1 MLFSVETEANVARK
15 TEESPTE
22 AIVVAE
28 QEPVLPASAAKRDTK
43 LVDKAAKQIRDILA
57 RTVSQ
62 GLEDVGN
69 YLLDT
74 FYDGKPELY
83 QSLKPSKHAS
93 LTLLEERCETL
104 DLPVSR
110 TFLAN
115 AIGVAVMT
123 KPLPRSSP
131 ILKLPPS
138 HKQELLRVSTPEKAE
153 SLAEKALEGKLTV
166 QKLRDLV
173 RKERTKSKK
182 NPQGRKPTP
191 TVVRV
196 LTSCAKLLRDQ
207 TTGRIVFRK
216 ADFAELTPEQVD
228 EVKELREMILKR
240 MDEVQKNLPAS

>member
-1 MLFSVETEANVARK
+1 MLSSVRTEANVARR

-28 QEPVLPASAAKRDTK
+28 QEPALPASATKQDEK
-43 LVDKAAKQIRDILA
+43 LVDKAAKQIREILA
-57 RTVSQ
+57 RTVAQ
-62 GLEDVGN
+62 GLEEVGT

-74 FYDGKPELY
+74 FYEGKPELY

-93 LTLLEERCETL
+93 LSLLEERCETL

-123 KPLPRSSP
+123 THLPKSSSF
-131 ILKLPPS
+131 LKLPPS
-138 HKQELLRVSTPEKAE
+138 HKTELLGISTPEKAE
-153 SLAEKALEGKLTV
+153 NLAAKVLEGKLTV
-166 QKLRDLV
+166 QKLRELV
-173 RKERTKSKK
+173 RKERAKGKK

-196 LTSCAKLLRDQ
+196 LTACAKLLRDQ
-207 TTGRIVFRK
+207 ATGRLVFRK
-216 ADFAELTPEQVD
+216 ADFAELTPEQVE
-228 EVKELREMILKR
+228 EVKELRDTILKR
-240 MDEVQKNLPAS
+240 MEEVQKHLAG

>member
-1 MLFSVETEANVARK
+1 MLSSVQTEANVARR
-15 TEESPTE
+15 TEEPPTE

-28 QEPVLPASAAKRDTK
+28 PEPVLPASAAKQDTK

-69 YLLDT
+69 FLLDT

-115 AIGVAVMT
+115 AIGVAVMARR
-123 KPLPRSSP
+123 LPRSASF
-131 ILKLPPS
+131 LKLPPS
-138 HKQELLRVSTPEKAE
+138 HKTELLGVSTPEKAE
-153 SLAEKALEGKLTV
+153 NLAAKVLEGKLTV
-166 QKLRDLV
+166 VKLRELV
-173 RKERTKSKK
+173 RKERAKNKK

-196 LTSCAKLLRDQ
+196 LTSCAKLLNHRE
-207 TTGRIVFRK
+207 TGRLVFRK
-216 ADFAELTPEQVD
+216 ADFAELTPEHVE

-240 MDEVQKNLPAS
+240 MDEVQKHLGG

>member
-1 MLFSVETEANVARK
+1 MLSSVQTEANVARNI
-15 TEESPTE
+15 EELPTE

-28 QEPVLPASAAKRDTK
+28 QEPALPASATKQDEK
-43 LVDKAAKQIRDILA
+43 LVNKAAKQIRDILA

-62 GLEDVGN
+62 GLEEVGN

-74 FYDGKPELY
+74 FYEGNPELY

-104 DLPVSR
+104 ELPVSR

-123 KPLPRSSP
+123 KHLPKSSSF
-131 ILKLPPS
+131 LKLPPS
-138 HKQELLRVSTPEKAE
+138 HKTELLGISTPEKAE
-153 SLAEKALEGKLTV
+153 NLAAKVREGKLTV
-166 QKLRDLV
+166 QKLRELV
-173 RKERTKSKK
+173 RKERAKGKK

-191 TVVRV
+191 TIVRV

-207 TTGRIVFRK
+207 ATGRLVFRK
-216 ADFAELTPEQVD
+216 ADFAELTDDQRE
-228 EVKELREMILKR
+228 EVKELLLLFQKR
-240 MDEVQKNLPAS
+240 LEEIQKHLGE